1 MTAIKQAILLVLVS
15 FAVHA
20 QLDTNM
26 LKRTSAKDLRKQGQ
40 NAILQGDANSAVTFL
55 EFAYRKD
62 KKEFKIQHLL
72 ADAYRLTRNYAAA
85 EKMYESVC
93 KGAGKKFPED
103 LFYLADMQKA
113 NGNYDKAKENF
124 QKFKKEYKGT
134 DRELKKAAAR
144 ETDFCDSAK
153 KIIAY
158 EKKIVV
164 QHLEGEINKVNVEA
178 SPLSLDENTFI
189 YSSFRTDKKE
199 YLIEGDT
206 NNALVRKLYSAK
218 KENNEWKFQGEWE
231 GPFNEPGYNTGNPSI
246 TPDGKKMYFT
256 RCKPNWQNK
265 MICAIY
271 VSNLENGV
279 WSQPEKLG
287 KNINNPKYSNTQ
299 PAVSI
304 DPVKKNEI
312 VYFVSD
318 NKEGKGG
325 TDIWYFVYD
334 VKKNI
339 YKSPKNA
346 GPKVNT
352 KKDEMSPYF
361 DNETRSLYFSSQ
373 GHPGLGGFDIYKAIG
388 DGKKWLSAENA
399 GAPLNSG
406 ADDIFYT
413 ISKNREEGFLVS
425 NRKGSVSLK
434 NETCCDD
441 IYSYKYTE
449 YIHVNIKGVIYT
461 VENGTN
467 KNLPDAIIELY
478 TKDKLTGE
486 RFLLKTVNSAQAGEY
501 DVKLESGNDY
511 QILVKKDGYLSN
523 SYDFSTRSVATTTT
537 LVKDIPLEAIP
548 KEPIRIPN
556 VLYEFDKANV
566 LESSKLALD
575 TTVLRLLQDNPQIII
590 EIMSHT
596 DSKGNDLYNMKLS
609 QKRAESVVS
618 YLVSKGIKPERLK
631 AKGYGETKP
640 VAPNDKPDGSDNP
653 EGRALNRRTD
663 FKIIGKLDVE
673 VINDYDDE

>member
-1 MTAIKQAILLVLVS
+1 VTVIKHCIILLFLSVFVN
-15 FAVHA
+15 A
-20 QLDTNM
+20 QIDTNA
-26 LKRTSAKDLRKQGQ
+26 LKKIEAKDLRKQGV
-40 NAILQGDANSAVTFL
+40 NAMLQDDANSAVTFL
-55 EFAYRKD
+55 EFAYRKNRSD
-62 KKEFKIQHLL
+62 YKTQLLL
-72 ADAYRLTRNYAAA
+72 AEAYRATRDYARA
-85 EKMYESVC
+85 EKMYESVY
-93 KGAGKKFPED
+93 KGAPKKYPES
-103 LFYLADMQKA
+103 LYYLADMQKS

-124 QKFKKEYKGT
+124 QKFKKEYKGD
-134 DRELKKAAAR
+134 DRDLKKSAAK
-144 ETDFCDSAK
+144 EVEFCDSAK
-153 KIIAY
+153 NIISK
-158 EKKIVV
+158 EKKIIVT
-164 QHLEGEINKVNVEA
+164 HLEGDINKVHVEA
-178 SPLSLDENTFI
+178 SPLSLDENTMI
-189 YSSFRTDKKE
+189 YSSLRTDKKE
-199 YLIEGDT
+199 YIYEGDT
-206 NNALVRKLYSAK
+206 NNALVRKMYIAK
-218 KENNEWKFQGEWE
+218 KENNEWKFVSEWD
-231 GPFNEPGYNTGNPSI
+231 GPFNEEGYNTGNASI
-246 TPDGKKMYFT
+246 TPDGKKIYFT
-256 RCKPNWQNK
+256 RCKPNWQGK

-271 VSNLENGV
+271 VSELENGT
-279 WSQPEKLG
+279 WTEPLKLG

-312 VYFVSD
+312 VYFVSN

-325 TDIWYFVYD
+325 LDIWYFTYD
-334 VKKNI
+334 VKKKM
-339 YKSPKNA
+339 YKAPKNA

-373 GHPGLGGFDIYKAIG
+373 GHPGLGGFDVYKAIG
-388 DGKKWLSAENA
+388 DGKKWLSAENV
-399 GAPLNSG
+399 GAPINSG

-425 NRKGSVSLK
+425 NRKGGVALK

-441 IYSYKYTE
+441 IYSYKYTQ

-467 KNLPDAIIELY
+467 KNLSDAIIEIY
-478 TKDKLTGE
+478 SKDKLTGE
-486 RFLLKTVNSAQAGEY
+486 RFLIKTINSNKEGDY
-501 DVKLESGNDY
+501 DVKIEAGSDY
-511 QILVKKDGYLSN
+511 QILVRKDGYLSN
-523 SYDFSTRSVATTTT
+523 SYDFSTRAIATSTT
-537 LVKDIPLEAIP
+537 LVKDIPLDPMP

-556 VLYEFDKANV
+556 VLYEFDKANI
-566 LESSKLALD
+566 LDASKMALD
-575 TTVLRLLQDNPQIII
+575 TTVLRLMQDNPQIIV

-609 QKRAESVVS
+609 QKRAESVVN
-618 YLVSKGIKPERLK
+618 YLVSKGIKAERLK

-663 FKIIGKLDVE
+663 FKIIGKLDIE